1 MSISYSSIEVM
12 VMTDRDFRIL
22 KLLTELR
29 YMTTKQIREVVFPN
43 LNPSVCYRRLNYLTD
58 NKLIFRRYYNLGGN
72 SNSYIYYLDK
82 APAKKS
88 VKHELLVT
96 EFVVKLVKLGHELL
110 EVDKTPIYKGFIP
123 DAIIKFKKADGSIRH
138 LFLEVQL
145 SRYSIYEKYYNINP
159 TGRADI
165 PNILYVVTDKPQK
178 PIQIRNLRIVIDDL
192 EMHKLS
198 FYFS

>member
-1 MSISYSSIEVM
+1 
-12 VMTDRDFRIL
+12 MTDRDFRIL

-58 NKLIFRRYYNLGGN
+58 NRLIYRKYYNLGGN
-72 SNSYIYYLDK
+72 SNSYVYYLDK
-82 APAKKS
+82 APLKRNIS
-88 VKHELLVT
+88 HELLISQ
-96 EFVVKLVKLGHELL
+96 FVVELIKQGHKIL
-110 EVDKTPIYKGFIP
+110 EIDKTPIYHGIKP
-123 DAIIKFKKADGSIRH
+123 DLIVKFRKLDGAIKH

-145 SRYSIYEKYYNINP
+145 SSHNCISKYYNINP

-165 PNILYVVTDKPQK
+165 PNILYVVTDKPQENHL
-178 PIQIRNLRIVIDDL
+178 IRNLRIVIDDL

>member
-1 MSISYSSIEVM
+1 
-12 VMTDRDFRIL
+12 MTDRDFRIL
-22 KLLTELR
+22 EFLTTVR
-29 YMTTKQIREVVFPN
+29 YATTKQIQEMIFPN
-43 LNPSVCYRRLNYLTD
+43 LNPSVCYKRLNYLID
-58 NKLIFRRYYNLGGN
+58 NKLLLRRYYNLAKN
-72 SNSYIYYLDK
+72 TNSYIYYLDK
-82 APAKKS
+82 APKKS
-88 VKHELLVT
+88 IIKHELLVT
-96 EFVVKLVKLGHELL
+96 EFIVKLVKLGHELL

-138 LFLEVQL
+138 LFLEIQL

-178 PIQIRNLRIVIDDL
+178 EHLIRNLRIVIDDL

>member
-1 MSISYSSIEVM
+1 M
-12 VMTDRDFRIL
+12 VTERDMKVL
-22 KLLTELR
+22 ELLTQLR
-29 YMTTKQIREVVFPN
+29 YMTTRQLKDTIFKDVSY
-43 LNPSVCYRRLNYLTD
+43 SVAYRRLNYLSS
-58 NKLIFRRYYNLGGN
+58 NKLINRKYYNIDKNTN
-72 SNSYIYYLDK
+72 SHVYYLDR
-82 APAKKS
+82 PPSKKNLE
-88 VKHELLVT
+88 HELLIT
-96 EFVVKLVKLGHELL
+96 QFVVELIKQGHKIL
-110 EVDKTPIYKGFIP
+110 EIDKAPIYKGFIP
-123 DAIIKFKKADGSIRH
+123 DAIIKFKKADESIRH

>member
-1 MSISYSSIEVM
+1 
-12 VMTDRDFRIL
+12 MTDRDFKIL
-22 KLLTELR
+22 QLLTSIR
-29 YMTTKQIREVVFPN
+29 YATTRQIRDTIFPN
-43 LNPSVCYRRLNYLTD
+43 LNPSVCYKRLNYLTS
-58 NKLIFRRYYNLGGN
+58 NKLILRRYYNLGGN
-72 SNSYIYYLDK
+72 TNSYVYYLDK
-82 APAKKS
+82 APKKS
-88 VKHELLVT
+88 IIKHELLVT
-96 EFVVKLVKLGHELL
+96 EFIVKLVKLGHELL

-138 LFLEVQL
+138 LFLEIQL

-178 PIQIRNLRIVIDDL
+178 EHLIRNLRIVIDDL